1 VGACVPGPM
10 SANAS
15 PPNPADPRPDY
26 ADVAPTALVQ
36 VGFVF
41 RPHGMDGELKIDPS
55 STDDPTRFEDLP
67 VVFVGAHPHRVMR
80 HAVASVRY
88 QETKRGVTVILGL
101 DGIDDRDDA
110 EAVSKMK
117 VFATE
122 EVLALG
128 EGELF
133 AHQLVGWD
141 VVTEDGTSLGTVAN
155 LMEMPAQDTFVV
167 RTPDDKQRMI
177 PAVDDFVLAIDEDEE
192 CVVVRPIDGLM
203 DG

>member
-1 VGACVPGPM
+1 M
-10 SANAS
+10 SMNAS
-15 PPNPADPRPDY
+15 PPDPAESRPDY
-26 ADVAPTALVQ
+26 ADVSPTALVQ

-67 VVFVGAHPHRVMR
+67 FVYVGPQPHRVMR

-88 QETKRGVTVILGL
+88 QQTKRGVTVILGL
-101 DGIDDRDDA
+101 DGIEDRDDA
-110 EAVSKMK
+110 EAVAKMK

-122 EVLALG
+122 EALELG

-133 AHQLVGWD
+133 AHELVGWD
-141 VVTEDGTSLGTVAN
+141 VATDEGTLLGTVAN
-155 LMEMPAQDTFVV
+155 LMEMPAQDMLVI
-167 RTPDDKQRMI
+167 RTPENQETMV
-177 PAVDDFVLAIDEDEE
+177 PAVEDFIVAIDEEE
-192 CVVVRPIDGLM
+192 ERIVVRPIDGLL